1 MEKEVWNK
9 ASEDS
14 VGQLKYYESHKADY
28 SAQERVSAS
37 LYSSSNKNAIQDLK
51 TLLEKNDSVKI
62 KEFVTA
68 QKIRSERGRY
78 EKNDRPVF
86 GKVTWSPGLYLTEN
100 NGLTYLVKI
109 DNIVAPGAKTFDE
122 ARASIIS
129 DYQTFVEKQW
139 ITELKK
145 KYAVKINKKG
155 KQYILKQLVKN

>member
-1 MEKEVWNK
+1 
-9 ASEDS
+9 
-14 VGQLKYYESHKADY
+14 
-28 SAQERVSAS
+28 
-37 LYSSSNKNAIQDLK
+37 
-51 TLLEKNDSVKI
+51 
-62 KEFVTA
+62 
-68 QKIRSERGRY
+68 
-78 EKNDRPVF
+78 
-86 GKVTWSPGLYLTEN
+86 
-100 NGLTYLVKI
+100 LTYLVKI